1 MAKLFRTGV
10 TDENM
15 IKETLRKEGFFNIFT
30 WRDAPH
36 TRYGVQLIRIMKF
49 AG

>member
-1 MAKLFRTGV
+1 MAKVVKTGI
-10 TDENM
+10 TDERQ
-15 IKETLRKEGFFNIFT
+15 IQQTLRKEGFFNIFT